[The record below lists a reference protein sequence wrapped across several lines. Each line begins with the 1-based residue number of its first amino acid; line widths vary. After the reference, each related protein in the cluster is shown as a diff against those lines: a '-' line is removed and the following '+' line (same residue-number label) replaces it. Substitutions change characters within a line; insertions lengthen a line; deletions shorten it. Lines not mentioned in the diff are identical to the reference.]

1 MKRVFAIIALVLG
14 SILLFHASFAMYM
27 ERQLLNNSQ
36 WTETSTELLQNPEVR
51 SQVSLYVVDQIYA
64 NVDVSKE
71 LKKALP
77 DQLAPLS
84 GVLAGGLRNL
94 ADKGVDALL
103 AQPQIQTIWADANS
117 VTHQALVN
125 FLEGDTG
132 ALAASNGKVTL
143 DLRTIANQ
151 VGNNFGIN
159 DLQSKL
165 PPQAANLELADSQ
178 QLKSAQTAVKA
189 LKGTAL
195 LLSVLTLLFFILYFV
210 LADDRRRAVRGA
222 GIAFIIVGIVT
233 LITRSVT
240 GTTLVGQLVTD
251 PSVTPAASS
260 AWSILTGLLRDQA
273 WALVFYGAVAI
284 VGSLLAGPSK
294 LATKVRKALAPWALS
309 PAASWIAFAVVIL
322 LLIAWAP
329 VEGFRY
335 LWTCILIVIIAGLG
349 FELLRRQITREFP
362 KAKKPDWGK
371 VRQNAGKRFR
381 GFGEDVREKTSGVRR
396 RAGSI
401 GGGRRSRKATDAR
414 LDEIQRLQEL
424 KKSGALTAKEFAAE
438 KKRILGS

>member
-1 MKRVFAIIALVLG
+1 MKRVLAIVALVLG
-14 SILLFHASFAMYM
+14 SILLFHASFAVYM
-27 ERQLLNNSQ
+27 ERQLLDTSQ

-51 SQVSLYVVDQIYA
+51 SQVSLYLVDQIYA

-71 LKKALP
+71 LKKTLP
-77 DQLAPLS
+77 EQLAPLS

-103 AQPQIQTIWADANS
+103 AQPQIQTVWADANG
-117 VTHQALVN
+117 VTHQALVD

-132 ALAASNGKVTL
+132 ALSASNGKVTL

-195 LLSVLTLLFFILYFV
+195 LLSVLSLLFFILYFV
-210 LADDRRRAVRGA
+210 LADDRRKAVRGA

-240 GTTLVGQLVTD
+240 GTTLVGQLVID

-260 AWSILTGLLRDQA
+260 AWSIVTGLLRDQA
-273 WALVFYGAVAI
+273 WALIFYGAVAI
-284 VGSLLAGPSK
+284 LGSLLAGPSK

-309 PAASWIAFAVVIL
+309 PAVSWIAFAVVIL

-362 KAKKPDWGK
+362 KAKKPDWEK
-371 VRQNAGKRFR
+371 VRQNAGKRFTE
-381 GFGEDVREKTSGVRR
+381 FGEDVREKTSGVRR

-438 KKRILGS
+438 KKRILGR